1 MLREQNTPCRLLPSP
16 KGMHPAYFSKS
27 AAALFFWD
35 VPRGSCLRSIM
46 SAIAVDDLLNAQN
59 NGKLTV
65 EKIINALVDLLKN
78 Q

>member
-1 MLREQNTPCRLLPSP
+1 
-16 KGMHPAYFSKS
+16 
-27 AAALFFWD
+27 
-35 VPRGSCLRSIM
+35 M